1 MLKLCLFVSI
11 LCKFFLWLARKG
23 QHFTNSAAGTIPSVL
38 SRWFCSISPENC
50 SDQQHSFVPCR
61 SLSLEEC
68 DSHAQALPSLKE
80 KFPWNDVNSPFT
92 YFDDPNSPTWF
103 ERQIYNNQYN
113 DCGSESSAGYLDVN
127 GNHRTQEE
135 RDALSRN
142 SARPRTR
149 SAGVALTRD
158 RQRIADD
165 KGGDTDAEEDRT
177 IAEIRR
183 KTFHRFTSAGFKEAM
198 RKGKGMLKKIG
209 DGKYVDKNGVI
220 LSVDGPFWPQECGPL
235 YPKPDHIKKV
245 PSSAEPLFDKGK
257 NYLILLYFL
266 CPCAYV
272 CVFVFVF
279 VQCTCL

>member
-1 MLKLCLFVSI
+1 M
-11 LCKFFLWLARKG
+11 
-23 QHFTNSAAGTIPSVL
+23 
-38 SRWFCSISPENC
+38 
-50 SDQQHSFVPCR
+50 
-61 SLSLEEC
+61 
-68 DSHAQALPSLKE
+68 
-80 KFPWNDVNSPFT
+80 
-92 YFDDPNSPTWF
+92 
-103 ERQIYNNQYN
+103 
-113 DCGSESSAGYLDVN
+113 
-127 GNHRTQEE
+127 
-135 RDALSRN
+135 SRN

-266 CPCAYV
+266 CPCACV
-272 CVFVFVF
+272 CVFLSLSLYSVHVFKCLYTLTGCVF
-279 VQCTCL
+279 LCLFFVYTQRKESRCRVCHMQYVDLCFSISTRTL